1 MRRMLVFSQSDQFLF
16 EIDPSLILSA
26 VVTEQINGANSL
38 DLSTMQVLARSN
50 RIVFADGTGRWY
62 EYVVMND
69 DSVHNEGKSA
79 FGTYHAVWSVQYDL
93 MTVYGEDVESG
104 GEVDVGASVA
114 MQNALNGTRRWSV
127 GEVGVSGAATIEM
140 FGNSAWERMQTIVS
154 TYGGEL
160 EPQITVGF
168 NKVTGRTIN
177 LTDAMGSQHA
187 TRRFEWKRDLTSIK
201 RKTKEA
207 PLCCRII
214 PVGKSQ
220 DVTIEDINDGVR
232 YIEDAE
238 AALAYRMPDGNGGYE
253 YPTMKVKFDI
263 DDDRELLDYA
273 TAHVTDYTRPVP
285 TYEATVAQYAE
296 AGMDYQGVSLG
307 DVIQIVDLGFNP
319 DVPLRLE
326 GRIHKRVRNLLDES
340 DVTLTIGD
348 VRDEFSLS
356 FQQIDNAL
364 ESVRNRLDG
373 LFDGSTSS
381 TKKYLEWLTDNMN
394 TFINSLGGWTYIVP
408 GRGILTY
415 SCEVSDPEVGA
426 EAKALVSSGNG
437 SLTEIRG
444 GAVRIANSLTSSGD
458 WDFRTILL
466 PGHIAAEMITA
477 AHLTA
482 GFIGNATNG
491 SYWDLDAGELE
502 LYRRYGYGSYRDG
515 EWHYDGV
522 KVHIGSYPAEN
533 SYGLKWGLNLEHTH
547 ASDDDT
553 DRLSFAASSLMTSI
567 YSNKRLSVNTSSS
580 NGSSSL
586 SLEPAGG
593 SGVRNVT
600 TLSKKVSNVEMY
612 TSLGY
617 TKEGTDAGFFPT
629 FIVGANVSGSGYSY
643 NASILRIKA
652 GTTGVSDSS
661 TVLKG
666 SVAVQ
671 GTKSRVVDTP
681 SYGVRELYCY
691 ETPSPMFGDIGSA
704 KIGEDGLCYV
714 SIDDIFSETV
724 RTDYAYQV
732 FLQPYGDGSLWVSER
747 HQQYFVVEGTP
758 GLSFGWECKARQ
770 TGYEMTRLED
780 AETHDLYG
788 AEQFVDISGYES
800 MYSQE
805 MDYSSYVQET
815 YEEATE

>member
-38 DLSTMQVLARSN
+38 DLSTMQVLTRSN

-114 MQNALNGTRRWSV
+114 MQNALNGTRRWGV

-220 DVTIEDINDGVR
+220 DVTIEDVNDGVR

-238 AALAYRMPDGNGGYE
+238 AALAYRMPDGSGGYE

-273 TAHVTDYTRPVP
+273 TEHVTDYTRPVP

-364 ESVRNRLDG
+364 EAVKNRLDG

-381 TKKYLEWLTDNMN
+381 TKRYLEWLTDSMN

-491 SYWDLDAGELE
+491 SYWDLDAGEFE
-502 LYRRYGYGSYRDG
+502 LYRRYGIGSYRDG
-515 EWHYDGV
+515 AWHYNGV
-522 KVHIGSYPAEN
+522 KVHIGSYPDAN
-533 SYGLKWGLNLEHTH
+533 SDKLEWGLNLEHTH
-547 ASDDDT
+547 ASDDDV
-553 DRLSFAASSLMTSI
+553 DEISLAASSLSTSM
-567 YSNKRLSVNTSSS
+567 YSNKKFRIYSKTDV
-580 NGSSSL
+580 GSSALTLDPYNPMGVASVT
-586 SLEPAGG
+586 SLEKVFPDSTIYLTIGKTKGSLDLDFHPSFSIGASVTG
-593 SGVRNVT
+593 SG
-600 TLSKKVSNVEMY
+600 S
-612 TSLGY
+612 
-617 TKEGTDAGFFPT
+617 
-629 FIVGANVSGSGYSY
+629 SY
-643 NASILRIKA
+643 NATLVRIKA
-652 GTTGVSDSS
+652 PKSGSSDIR
-661 TVLKG
+661 TDIQG
-666 SVAVQ
+666 SVTVH
-671 GTKSRVVDTP
+671 GTKSRIVDTQ
-681 SYGVRELYCY
+681 SYGSRELYCY
-691 ETPSPMFGDIGSA
+691 ETPSPLFGDIGSA
-704 KIGEDGLCYV
+704 QIGEDGLCYV

-758 GLSFGWECKARQ
+758 GISFGWECKARQ

-780 AETHDLYG
+780 AGTHDLYG
-788 AEQFVDISGYES
+788 AEQVVDISDYES

-805 MDYSSYVQET
+805 MNYSNYVQET